1 MQQIQ
6 IPLNI
11 IYETDVPTPISD
23 LIVSLQ
29 SVEAISKDA
38 VSLLPSLINGLQV
51 EKCSLNVLSLEE
63 GSLREAFFL
72 AMLVTYQPELAK
84 EVPDMIETLFSVK
97 VHDKY
102 DTITTVV
109 FLIVL
114 FYGVGLAIDVAKKA
128 FTDSLPRQKFNELV
142 DILALETG
150 KPASEIR
157 EIIEARFQ
165 QPAAAKRI
173 VKGAKKFFLP
183 SQKDRN
189 APILF
194 DRDRIGSSIVS
205 EVPYSSASDK
215 PQDFDR
221 YQPYSAIELELH
233 AQDRDKSATGW
244 AAIAREISDKRLKV
258 RVIDPI
264 KPTDLWQKNKVKA
277 DIVLVSK
284 LTSEGYTPAEIQI
297 TNLTNQTDQ

>member
-23 LIVSLQ
+23 VIVSLQ

-51 EKCSLNVLSLEE
+51 EKCSLNVPSLEE

-142 DILALETG
+142 DILAHETG

-173 VKGAKKFFLP
+173 VKGAKSF
-183 SQKDRN
+183 S
-189 APILF
+189 
-194 DRDRIGSSIVS
+194 
-205 EVPYSSASDK
+205 
-215 PQDFDR
+215 
-221 YQPYSAIELELH
+221 YQAKNTVTRQFYLTEIELAAALLVRCHIRPLQTKPKISIDINLIQPLSLSCTLRIATRAPQVGLQLLEKY
-233 AQDRDKSATGW
+233 QISA
-244 AAIAREISDKRLKV
+244 
-258 RVIDPI
+258 
-264 KPTDLWQKNKVKA
+264 
-277 DIVLVSK
+277 
-284 LTSEGYTPAEIQI
+284 
-297 TNLTNQTDQ
+297 